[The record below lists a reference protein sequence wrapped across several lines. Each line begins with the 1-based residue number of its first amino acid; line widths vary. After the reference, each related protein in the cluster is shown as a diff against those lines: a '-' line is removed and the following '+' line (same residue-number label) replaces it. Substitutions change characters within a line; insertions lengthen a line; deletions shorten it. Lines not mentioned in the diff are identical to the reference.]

1 MGIYSKE
8 RKMTLNVDGIKGLNM
23 IDLLCVHYGMKF
35 KLVGGEYVCISPFT
49 DEREPSFFVR
59 QVDGHWL
66 FKDFS
71 SGYGGSI
78 IDFVLLKE
86 GFGKVKEALA
96 YIRTL
101 IGQKSEGVKISLE
114 LERSEGEKRGYNIE
128 DIYKKVRS
136 NDQNVCRQYLSG
148 RGICEEVIGDLIK
161 RGMVLHNHYQG
172 KSYCCFA
179 VFDRHGALCCLDNH
193 GIDNERKFVLGKKE
207 IFTYDWEVLPGCEQ
221 VFVCEG
227 IIDYLSMKTLE
238 GRDLPGVAL
247 LGNMTGFDRGLLK
260 SPNRIIL
267 ALDGDEGGF
276 RAVLDLKEKFPEKE
290 FSVYEIG
297 SCKDP
302 NEYLQQIRAGKDPTN
317 LTTQDKLALYKEAMH
332 AENKSKVAL
341 KWGINRTYMYQIIK
355 ECEEMIVEGFSQRR
369 PGRKPDQA
377 PCTLV
382 DAYARINTLEEEKRH
397 VATEKE
403 RFYARSEFLKLRLKW
418 AESEVEELRGRQIK
432 DSEGTCKKWQ
442 IKKKR
447 RKRQ

>member
-1 MGIYSKE
+1 
-8 RKMTLNVDGIKGLNM
+8 MTLNVEGIKGLNM
-23 IDLLCVHYGMKF
+23 VELLRDHYRMDF
-35 KLVGGEYVCISPFT
+35 KRVGGEYVCLSPFT
-49 DEREPSFFVR
+49 DERDASFYVR
-59 QVDGHWL
+59 QVNGHWL

-71 SGYGGSI
+71 SGHGGSI

-86 GFGKVKEALA
+86 GLSEVGEACA
-96 YIRTL
+96 YIRNL
-101 IGQKSEGVKISLE
+101 IGHESGQEKIQRAVEVKKPEYS
-114 LERSEGEKRGYNIE
+114 IE
-128 DIYKKVRS
+128 DIYKKMLS
-136 NDQNVCRQYLSG
+136 NDQNVCRHYLKG
-148 RGICEEVIGDLIK
+148 RGICEEMIEDLIK
-161 RGMVLHNHYQG
+161 GGMVLHNHYQG

-207 IFTYDWEVLPGCEQ
+207 IFTYDWQELSCCEQ

-227 IIDYLSMKTLE
+227 IIDYLSIKTLE

-247 LGNMTGFDRGLLK
+247 LGNIPRFDRGVFE
-260 SPNRIIL
+260 SPKRIIL

-290 FSVYEIG
+290 FIVYNLG
-297 SCKDP
+297 NCKDP
-302 NEYLQQIRAGKDPTN
+302 NEYLQQVQAGKDPTN
-317 LTTQDKLALYKEAMH
+317 LTAQDKLALYKEALH

-355 ECEEMIVEGFSQRR
+355 ECEEMIVEGFSHRR

-377 PCTLV
+377 PCTLTE
-382 DAYARINTLEEEKRH
+382 AIARIDTLEEEKRH
-397 VATEKE
+397 EATEKE

-418 AESEVEELRGRQIK
+418 AEREVEELHGRGIK
-432 DSEGTCKKWQ
+432 DSEATGKKRQ